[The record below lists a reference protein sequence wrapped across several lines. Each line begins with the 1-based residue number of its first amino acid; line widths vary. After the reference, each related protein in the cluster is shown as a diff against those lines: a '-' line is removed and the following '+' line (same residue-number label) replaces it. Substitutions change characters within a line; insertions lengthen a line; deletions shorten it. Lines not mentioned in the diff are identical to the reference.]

1 MKIREE
7 KGRQEEEKEGNEEK
21 RGEERMVR
29 QEKERKTENRNRNRT
44 GDTLLAYV
52 IMYDYPAGKRNVD
65 HLAKTAKP

>member
-21 RGEERMVR
+21 RGE
-29 QEKERKTENRNRNRT
+29 EKERKTENRNRNRT